1 MAHYFARLPLPLAA
15 RFDCGSCCLILPM
28 AAMQLKIVLLCL
40 LLGGAG
46 LLDAL
51 PFVVLH
57 GEMLVL
63 VFSGG
68 KIEAWCVM
76 FVVSLDD

>member
-1 MAHYFARLPLPLAA
+1 
-15 RFDCGSCCLILPM
+15 M

-40 LLGGAG
+40 LLAGAV

>member
-1 MAHYFARLPLPLAA
+1 MV
-15 RFDCGSCCLILPM
+15 
-28 AAMQLKIVLLCL
+28 AMQLKIVLLCF

-46 LLDAL
+46 FLDAL

-57 GEMLVL
+57 GETLAL

-68 KIEAWCVM
+68 KIESWCVM
-76 FVVSLDD
+76 VVVSLDD